1 MLDRHVRAFAAIG
14 LSAVFLVASGVAFA
28 IVQPM
33 SHAPLA
39 YDTASSVLHFQ
50 RIVEGHRLVESLG
63 TTPKPLL
70 TLVDGIAHGLL
81 GWSGVSVVTIGAW
94 GLAVALG
101 AWLAG
106 RLAGPVAAAA
116 LAATLIASPSM
127 LLETAWGLGLVWA
140 LAGWFAAGLAVTAS
154 RPRWSLAGTLLAIA
168 SLARLETL
176 LVVGLALVVLVA
188 RRIGPRPIGGSLPNG
203 VGWIGLGL
211 LALPVMLL
219 HDWLLTGDPLYW
231 AAVSARYSAGH
242 IGQLSSVVA
251 TGTDIV
257 KVALRMPL
265 MSLAALVGFAW
276 LVRRRRAALLV
287 GLTALG
293 PGVAAFLLFLA
304 ARRLFVDPRYLV
316 PIELVLRFGGAV
328 AIGWLVAPATLA
340 HLGGPVRRLSG
351 SGRRLDMS
359 GVVVAAVLALLA
371 APRIGPL
378 DGDTIDQIA
387 RARAFTRSADASLT
401 VLRTEVARYPGI
413 VAWPGDAP
421 LPDLGRA
428 ALLVVPTPVRPRLA
442 VDLGLPLSRIASID
456 PAGLIP
462 EGDSPAPGQILL
474 HSGGD
479 LPAERFTPFEIS
491 APAAVDGRRLVPLL
505 ADASS
510 ATWVLRAEPGGG

>member
-1 MLDRHVRAFAAIG
+1 MLDRHARAFAAIG
-14 LSAVFLVASGVAFA
+14 LSAVFLVASGIAFA

-39 YDTASSVLHFQ
+39 YDTASSVLHFE

-70 TLVDGIAHGLL
+70 TLVDGIAHALL
-81 GWSGVSVVTIGAW
+81 GWSGVSVVTIAAW

-106 RLAGPVAAAA
+106 RVAGPTAAAA

-154 RPRWSLAGTLLAIA
+154 RPRWAVAGTLLAIA

-176 LVVGLALVVLVA
+176 LVVGLALVVIVA
-188 RRIGPRPIGGSLPNG
+188 RRLGPRPIRGSLPKG
-203 VGWIGLGL
+203 VAWVGLGL

-265 MSLAALVGFAW
+265 MSLAALAGFAW
-276 LVRRRRAALLV
+276 LIRRRRVPVLV

-328 AIGWLVAPATLA
+328 ALGWLVAPATLA
-340 HLGGPVRRLSG
+340 RLGGSVRRASWPGLNA
-351 SGRRLDMS
+351 S
-359 GVVVAAVLALLA
+359 GVVVAVVVALLA

-387 RARAFTRSADASLT
+387 RARAFTRSADASLA
-401 VLRTEVARYPGI
+401 VLRTEVARHPGI
-413 VAWPGDAP
+413 DAWPGDAP

-442 VDLGLPLSRIASID
+442 VDLDLPLSRIASID

-479 LPAERFTPFEIS
+479 LPAERFAPFEIS
-491 APAAVDGRRLVPLL
+491 VPAAVDGRRLVPLL